1 MFSGYKTLIETPGA
15 MKFSVPGLIARMP
28 ISMDSLALIF
38 IVVAASDSYALAG
51 ALSATASVVMA
62 FATPHWARVADRIG
76 QSATLI
82 RVIPIKVAGLSVF
95 TLLVLNQAPTWTWFV
110 SVIIAESMSVN
121 TGGLVRRRWLHVLS
135 PDKTSTAED
144 EHDRHLINTAYSYE
158 ALMDE
163 VVFVLGPII
172 VTACATTIAPAAG
185 IISGI
190 IFISI
195 GVPLFVMQK
204 ATEPPATPKRVI
216 DPHPAVIR
224 NKRVQAVV
232 LATTLLGGFFGS
244 IAIVTVAFTE
254 QRGQESKSGLL
265 LAIWAFGS
273 GIAAI
278 INGAIKWKISST
290 SRFLIFLFA
299 LSLLS
304 IPMLFVHSLP
314 WLAVALF
321 FNGFAIAPLVINAYG
336 VAEGAVP
343 AEQITETLTW
353 VVAGMPLGGAI
364 SSAIAGQVIDRYGA
378 DISFWVPL
386 GFMIAACAATLPYF
400 NTYKA
405 LIGYP
410 RARDRATT

>member
-1 MFSGYKTLIETPGA
+1 MFSGYKTLISTPGA
-15 MKFSVPGLIARMP
+15 LKFSIPGLIARMP

-38 IVVAASDSYALAG
+38 IVVAVSDSYALAG

-62 FATPHWARVADRIG
+62 LATPHWSRVADRIG
-76 QSATLI
+76 QSAMLV
-82 RVIPIKVAGLSVF
+82 RVIPIKVLGLSLF
-95 TLLVLNQAPTWTWFV
+95 TALVLNQAPVWTWFV
-110 SVIIAESMSVN
+110 TIILAESMSVN
-121 TGGLVRRRWLHVLS
+121 TGGLVRRRWLHLLS

-144 EHDRHLINTAYSYE
+144 EQDRHLVNTAYSFE
-158 ALMDE
+158 AIMDE
-163 VVFVLGPII
+163 IVFILGPII

-190 IFISI
+190 IFVLI
-195 GVPLFVMQK
+195 GVPLFVLQK
-204 ATEPPATPKRVI
+204 STEPPAAPKRTV

-244 IAIVTVAFTE
+244 IAIVTVAFAE
-254 QRGQESKSGLL
+254 ARGQESKSGLL

-278 INGAIKWKISST
+278 INGAIKWKISSA

-299 LSLLS
+299 LTLLS
-304 IPMLFVHSLP
+304 VPMLFTHSMT

-321 FNGFAIAPLVINAYG
+321 FNGFAVAPLVINAYG
-336 VAEGAVP
+336 VAESAVP
-343 AEQITETLTW
+343 ADQITETLTW
-353 VVAGMPLGGAI
+353 VVAGMPMGGAI
-364 SSAIAGQVIDRYGA
+364 SSALSGQIIDRFGA
-378 DISFWVPL
+378 DIAFWVPL

-400 NTYKA
+400 STYKA

-410 RARDRATT
+410 RARD